1 MKNKKIVVFVK
12 NAVPGKVKT
21 RLAKTIGDQEALEV
35 YLRLLEITK
44 REVLKV
50 DANKEIWYAWDI
62 GKDDIWEEELFSKK
76 IQIDGDLGEKMKNA
90 FEDSFKTGC
99 NKMVLIG
106 SDCPTLT
113 SEIME
118 EAFAKLDENDVV
130 FGPSEDGGYYLI
142 GMSSYKPEVL
152 EGIDWSTERVMEQ
165 TELRAQENEI
175 KLAKLQVLNDIDN
188 EHDWNEYLA
197 NLN

>member
-1 MKNKKIVVFVK
+1 MKDKKIVVFVK

-21 RLAKTIGDQEALEV
+21 RLAKTIGDKEALDV

-50 DANKEIWYAWDI
+50 EANKEVWYAWDI

-76 IQIDGDLGEKMKNA
+76 TQIDGDLGEKMKNA
-90 FEDSFKTGC
+90 FEDSFKNGR

-113 SEIME
+113 SKIIE

-188 EHDWNEYLA
+188 ENDWNEYLA
-197 NLN
+197 NLD

>member
-21 RLAKTIGDQEALEV
+21 RLAKTIGDEEALKV

-50 DANKEIWYAWDI
+50 DANKEVWYAWDI
-62 GKDDIWEEELFSKK
+62 GKDDIWEEEMFSKK

-90 FEDSFKTGC
+90 FEGSFINGC

-113 SEIME
+113 SKILE
-118 EAFAKLDENDVV
+118 EAFAKLDNNDVV